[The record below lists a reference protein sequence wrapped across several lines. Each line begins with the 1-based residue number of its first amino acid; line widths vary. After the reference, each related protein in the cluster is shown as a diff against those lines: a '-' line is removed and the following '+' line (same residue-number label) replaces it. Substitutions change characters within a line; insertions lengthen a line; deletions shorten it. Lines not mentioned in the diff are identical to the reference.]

1 MSMRPTSTRAVVVAG
16 PTASGKSALAL
27 ALAEEFAGTVVN
39 ADSMQLYRGLRILTA
54 QPDDAALA
62 RAPHRLYGVLEPDDP
77 ASAGRWR
84 AMALDAIAEAREAG
98 RLPVLVGG
106 TGLYLRALMQG
117 LAPVPPVPAEVREAA
132 RALHARLGA
141 EGFHRALAERDP
153 VTAAKLASSDTQR
166 LIRAYEVVAATGRP
180 LSAWQAEPAAPA
192 GGLCC
197 FVMLLMP
204 PRPALHAAIDA
215 RFLRM
220 MEQGALDEAR
230 ALMARNFD
238 PRLPAM
244 KALGVPELIRHL
256 KGEISQEDAIRL
268 AQQSTR
274 RYAKRQATWFRH
286 QLAPDH
292 VLNAQFSER
301 FMPEIFAI
309 IRQFC
314 LTH

>member
-1 MSMRPTSTRAVVVAG
+1 MSTRVVVVAG
-16 PTASGKSALAL
+16 PTASGKSALGL

-54 QPDDAALA
+54 QPDDAARA

-84 AMALDAIAEAREAG
+84 AMALDAIAEARDAG

-106 TGLYLRALMQG
+106 TGLYLRALMRG
-117 LAPVPPVPAEVREAA
+117 LAPVPPVPAQAREAA

-141 EGFHRALAERDP
+141 EAFHRALAERDP
-153 VTAAKLASSDTQR
+153 VAAAKLNPGDTQR

-180 LSAWQAEPAAPA
+180 LSAWQAGQAETS
-192 GGLCC
+192 GDLRC
-197 FVMLLMP
+197 FVMLVMP
-204 PRPALHAAIDA
+204 PRPALHTAIDA

-220 MEQGALDEAR
+220 MAEGGLEEAR
-230 ALMARNFD
+230 ALMLRNLD

-256 KGEISQEDAIRL
+256 KGELSQEDAVRL

-274 RYAKRQATWFRH
+274 QYAKRQATWFRH
-286 QLAPDH
+286 QLTPDH
-292 VLNAQFSER
+292 ILAAQFSER
-301 FMPEIFAI
+301 ILPEIFAI

-314 LTH
+314 LTR